1 MNKYGQ
7 TKSVTHLS
15 HLISCS
21 E

>member
-15 HLISCS
+15 HSISCS